1 MNRVLLFLILLENVF
16 QMNGRYIQITAK
28 VPIFEHFSDT
38 RSVTFSKRCPP
49 EVEHVHIGF
58 QYRCFPVQKMPS
70 KQSCLK
76 GISFF
81 LKASAFIVSYIIKNS
96 RNIRHP
102 RINRPENYIFR
113 TLLLLGYQVLRDLRE
128 RFHNIPGGS

>member
-28 VPIFEHFSDT
+28 VPIFEHFPTLDLSHFEKMSSGSRTCAHRLSIPLLSGTKDA
-38 RSVTFSKRCPP
+38 
-49 EVEHVHIGF
+49 F
-58 QYRCFPVQKMPS
+58 QTILLERH
-70 KQSCLK
+70 L
-76 GISFF
+76 FF
-81 LKASAFIVSYIIKNS
+81 LKSVCFIVSYIIKNS